1 MQVGQNLSMAG
12 LVNIV
17 LDNGTDPL
25 RLGHLLDG
33 RTLCGVAGEDNLLSP
48 EYKVKLDER
57 AFDVDVKMLDEGG
70 LLVIGVGDQSFT
82 MKPSQD
88 EEGNWIVND
97 TAMDYPIK
105 ILKRSGKIITLE
117 INGEERALEWERVRR
132 QETAKSATGSGSGPR
147 VSGGIYPPMPGKITD
162 VRVNVGDSVTA
173 GDTVAILEAMKMFNE
188 LKAGSS
194 GTVKEVTI
202 EIGSMV
208 TPDDLLVL
216 IE

>member
-1 MQVGQNLSMAG
+1 V
-12 LVNIV
+12 
-17 LDNGTDPL
+17 
-25 RLGHLLDG
+25 
-33 RTLCGVAGEDNLLSP
+33 VAGEDNLLSP

-57 AFDVDVKMLDEGG
+57 AFDVDVRMLDEGG

-88 EEGNWIVND
+88 EDGNWIVND
-97 TAMDYPIK
+97 TTTDYPIK

-117 INGEERALEWERVRR
+117 INGEERAIEWERVRT
-132 QETAKSATGSGSGPR
+132 QATARSAEGSASGPKVR
-147 VSGGIYPPMPGKITD
+147 GGIYPPMPGKITD
-162 VRVNVGDSVTA
+162 VRVNVGDSVTT

-188 LKAGSS
+188 LKAGFS
-194 GTVKEVTI
+194 GTVKEVNV

-208 TPDDLLVL
+208 TPDNLLVL

>member
-1 MQVGQNLSMAG
+1 M
-12 LVNIV
+12 
-17 LDNGTDPL
+17 
-25 RLGHLLDG
+25 
-33 RTLCGVAGEDNLLSP
+33 CP

-97 TAMDYPIK
+97 TTMDYPIK

-117 INGEERALEWERVRR
+117 INGEERALEWERVRK
-132 QETAKSATGSGSGPR
+132 QETTKSPAGSVSGR
-147 VSGGIYPPMPGKITD
+147 KVSGGIYPPLPGKITD

-173 GDTVAILEAMKMFNE
+173 GDTVVILEAMKMFNE

-194 GTVKEVTI
+194 GTVKEVTV

-208 TPDDLLVL
+208 TPTDLLVL
-216 IE
+216 IK